1 MSVNDFLL
9 DFAVAS
15 VFIMIGQFLR
25 AKVGFIQRFFIPAS
39 MLAGFMGLAFRYVF
53 PGFLPMSDSIGSY
66 PGMLI
71 MVIFAAV
78 GINGFTMNKGGS
90 KGDVA
95 RMSSYLS
102 YKMVAQVIQYGLV
115 PAFSILVISNLWPEI
130 NYGFGLLLAAG
141 FSGGHGTAAAL
152 RILAFRTPWTSVRP
166 VPLWGSSLVYSVECF
181 LSSWAPKRAGP
192 STSRTFPISP
202 AS

>member
-78 GINGFTMNKGGS
+78 GINGFTMNKGGWFERALFVFGYS
-90 KGDVA
+90 TGVFA
-95 RMSSYLS
+95 
-102 YKMVAQVIQYGLV
+102 IG
-115 PAFSILVISNLWPEI
+115 FIL
-130 NYGFGLLLAAG
+130 
-141 FSGGHGTAAAL
+141 L
-152 RILAFRTPWTSVRP
+152 RIVDPENKSLTLNDTAFACIFTTFSELFTWSFGPMMLLNGQHWLFIGIQLAIMAVCIIVNLVMKWWWIKLPLTRP
-166 VPLWGSSLVYSVECF
+166 AVGEDE
-181 LSSWAPKRAGP
+181 G
-192 STSRTFPISP
+192 
-202 AS
+202 